1 MVSANRPEVE
11 RTYEVE
17 TLPHRLGER
26 ADPAASGGWAAYA
39 DPVESLR
46 GELVGGPVRLF
57 PAGRYQLTLRLRAA
71 GVSQGPLVR
80 LSVTEPAGRIL
91 FGRVVEAAEVP
102 PGGYRDVTL
111 DFTLDRPRVLEFP
124 VAFVGNIGVF
134 FDRLTVEPR

>member
-1 MVSANRPEVE
+1 M
-11 RTYEVE
+11 
-17 TLPHRLGER
+17 
-26 ADPAASGGWAAYA
+26 
-39 DPVESLR
+39 
-46 GELVGGPVRLF
+46 
-57 PAGRYQLTLRLRAA
+57 
-71 GVSQGPLVR
+71 R